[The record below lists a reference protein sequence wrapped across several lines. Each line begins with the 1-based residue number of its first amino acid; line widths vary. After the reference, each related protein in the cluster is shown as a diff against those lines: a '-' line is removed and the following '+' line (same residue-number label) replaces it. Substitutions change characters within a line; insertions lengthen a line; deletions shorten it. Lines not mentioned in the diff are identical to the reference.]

1 MVREVL
7 EPRARLISE
16 DIPTQKFS
24 MQRLVIFSNV
34 QIPASPPLKK
44 QKEKKE
50 ANKQG
55 NVVQLKEQ
63 NKLQK
68 QALKTYLKKHRPI
81 RCQTKKFKI
90 SHKNVQS
97 AKREHN

>member
-1 MVREVL
+1 
-7 EPRARLISE
+7 
-16 DIPTQKFS
+16 

-44 QKEKKE
+44 QKEKKQ

-55 NVVQLKEQ
+55 NVVQLKKQ

-68 QALKTYLKKHRPI
+68 QEFLDLSEKTQTYKVPDKKI
-81 RCQTKKFKI
+81 
-90 SHKNVQS
+90 
-97 AKREHN
+97 